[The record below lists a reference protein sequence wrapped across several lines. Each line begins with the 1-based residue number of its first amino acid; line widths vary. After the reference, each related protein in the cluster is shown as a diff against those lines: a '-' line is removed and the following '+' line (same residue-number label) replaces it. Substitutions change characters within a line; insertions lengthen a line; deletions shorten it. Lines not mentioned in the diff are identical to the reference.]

1 MPLDDAIDFL
11 EEWPER
17 EGDVIHD
24 ATLKN
29 CYLAYDGHKP
39 IHVAR
44 DAIRAFGKKKGI
56 LVKAPA
62 VLPWMVKVGS
72 GTGVVSP

>member
-17 EGDVIHD
+17 ERDVIHD

-44 DAIRAFGKKKGI
+44 HAIRALGRKKAYSSK
-56 LVKAPA
+56 
-62 VLPWMVKVGS
+62 LPRFFRGWS
-72 GTGVVSP
+72 R